1 MDRLDRQLKLLAATL
16 DVWLLVQKGWMSL
29 EAVFG
34 APDIQR
40 QLPSE
45 ARAFAQVDKTFKDIM
60 RRTHDRPN
68 ALQVG
73 FWFGLPRLGGRGPAP
88 VCRGK
93 QGAGLCMAC
102 THTQ

>member
-1 MDRLDRQLKLLAATL
+1 
-16 DVWLLVQKGWMSL
+16 
-29 EAVFG
+29 
-34 APDIQR
+34 
-40 QLPSE
+40 
-45 ARAFAQVDKTFKDIM
+45 VDKTFKDIM